1 VEVKIELQTTPKLTA
16 RERVDYL
23 MDEGSFEEIGVLVTH
38 RTTDFGMAKELYYGD
53 GVITGWNYGR
63 LVYVFAQDFTVLVG
77 HSLKHMLK
85 KSVK

>member
-1 VEVKIELQTTPKLTA
+1 MKVLLKKL
-16 RERVDYL
+16 
-23 MDEGSFEEIGVLVTH
+23 VLVNNTV
-38 RTTDFGMAKELYYGD
+38 RLISEWQKSCITVMC
-53 GVITGWNYGR
+53 VITNGTINGR